1 MAAFVKALA
10 ARYVP
15 GKRLVAGGPAC
26 GAGSTQHWTARL
38 ITARNMDVINANTHG
53 GCTASRRT
61 LCQQLLEDMT
71 TIGKLA
77 AAPYQDADDGE
88 ANY

>member
-15 GKRLVAGGPAC
+15 DKRLVASGPAC
-26 GAGSTQHWTARL
+26 GAGSTSTGQPASSL
-38 ITARNMDVINANTHG
+38 PVMMDVINANNP
-53 GCTASRRT
+53 RRPRRP
-61 LCQQLLEDMT
+61 LCQQLLEDLTAIEM
-71 TIGKLA
+71 LA
-77 AAPYQDADDGE
+77 AASYQDADDGE